1 LRRSA
6 LRTAAAAGLFAL
18 ALAAGF
24 LVSSQ
29 FGQRW
34 MREEAELQL
43 ARMLE
48 ADVQID
54 RVAVRFR
61 YGLEIHGAGIRV
73 EYPAHDGNAL
83 SAARIAVSFDTLRL
97 LTGRV
102 RIARLEVDG
111 LQLDL
116 RRDREGVW
124 SPGYFPSSSQLAA
137 RRTDKSEFE
146 GATAPVRRLIETA
159 HFLLRGQR
167 VAEHIVLRD
176 GVVTLLDARPRAGA
190 SSTAALRLDDIH
202 GTLDRSWLRG
212 ESDLALSATWVGP
225 KGRPAPVE
233 VSGRWRDANRDLN
246 LAIAFTGIELASLR
260 PYLVAASRSSDLAG
274 RVSGVIAIVTPR
286 RDRGLVELDWS
297 FDGLQSD
304 LQLGSTRLH
313 MTSPLETLNAQLSI
327 EPRRVR
333 LESARLQGKRA
344 VLKLSGSAER
354 PLGRESLA
362 TVRASLSRTELA
374 DLRRLAS
381 GLPPAEAE
389 PLLLLLDRIRSGHI
403 TKVGVRGGTTLEQ
416 WIHLFEGRLDQL
428 PSTLRLIADIEDVT
442 FGTSPTD
449 TIRDVSARVTWSGQT
464 FEIHGLQGS
473 YNEQPLPRTDLAVD
487 GITRLLAN
495 IPEAERLTRQAS
507 PLPGLGTLW
516 DIVRG
521 EPDPDA
527 RQPRSPVHLTLD
539 QLQHPALRWPIRDAE
554 IEIDPTERD
563 LHVSITRG
571 FWAGKPIR
579 GEAIL
584 ARGPSPELRV
594 ELVLAEA
601 PPLDAEPAPPAGPD
615 ADPELEAA
623 SSGDRASPSDLA
635 ERERDAPWASGR
647 FASADIEAGPIGFH
661 QVEGAFE
668 LRGSTLAVSDIEASL
683 RGGGRLEG
691 SASFALDRPD
701 EVAIG
706 VDFAARNAEAERVA
720 RLFGLGRSFASGRA
734 DMMGTLS
741 GPLQPGTGLITG
753 LVGSIAIDA
762 RSGKLQQKVPLLAAV
777 AHAIE
782 GWSPGAA
789 RKAIHYERIETRI
802 DFDRG
807 FISTEEFA
815 LEGPLRIL
823 ASGSIDLN
831 ETGSPVDATI
841 GLFLLR
847 QADWLLGDIPLVNL
861 FVPGSDRGLIGAY
874 FEASGPAA
882 DPELRAMPM
891 KSIAD
896 GLPLPPVL
904 RQPFD
909 ALQAL
914 FAGRDTRRRKR
925 SGDEP

>member
-1 LRRSA
+1 MRRSA
-6 LRTAAAAGLFAL
+6 LRTAVAIGLFAL
-18 ALAAGF
+18 ALAAGV

-43 ARMLE
+43 ARILE
-48 ADVQID
+48 ADVRID

-61 YGLEIHGAGIRV
+61 YGLEIHVAEIRV
-73 EYPAHDGNAL
+73 EYPAYEGNAL
-83 SAARIAVSFDTLRL
+83 SAARVAVSFDTLRL

-124 SPGYFPSSSQLAA
+124 SPGYFPSSSELAA
-137 RRTDKSEFE
+137 RRTGKSEFE
-146 GATAPVRRLIETA
+146 GATAPVRMLIETA
-159 HFLLRGQR
+159 HFLLRGQQ

-190 SSTAALRLDDIH
+190 SATAALRLEGIH

-212 ESDLALSATWVGP
+212 ESDLALSATWVGA

-233 VSGRWRDANRDLN
+233 VSGRWRDTNRDLN

-260 PYLVAASRSSDLAG
+260 PYLVSASRRSDLAG

-286 RDRGLVELDWS
+286 HDRGLVELDWS

-333 LESARLQGKRA
+333 LESARLQGKLA

-362 TVRASLSRTELA
+362 TIRASLSRTELA

-416 WIHLFEGRLDQL
+416 WLHLFEGRLDRL
-428 PSTLRLIADIEDVT
+428 PNTLRLIADIEDVT

-449 TIRDVSARVTWSGQT
+449 TIHDVSARVTWSGQT

-487 GITRLLAN
+487 GINRLLAG
-495 IPEAERLTRQAS
+495 ILEAERLTRQAS

-527 RQPRSPVHLTLD
+527 RQPRSPVHLTFD
-539 QLQHPALRWPIRDAE
+539 QLQHPALRWPIRNAE

-584 ARGPSPELRV
+584 APGPTPELRV
-594 ELVLAEA
+594 ELVLSEE
-601 PPLDAEPAPPAGPD
+601 PLLDAEPGTPAE
-615 ADPELEAA
+615 AAAELEAA
-623 SSGDRASPSDLA
+623 SSGDRTSPSDLA

-668 LRGSTLAVSDIEASL
+668 VRGSTLAVSDIEASL

-720 RLFGLGRSFASGRA
+720 RLFGLGHGFASGRA

-741 GPLQPGTGLITG
+741 GPLRPGTGLITG

-762 RSGKLQQKVPLLAAV
+762 HSGELQQKVPLLAAV

-847 QADWLLGDIPLVNL
+847 QADRLLGDIPLVNL

-882 DPELRAMPM
+882 NPELRAMPM